1 MSPAN
6 VTQNSTTGNI
16 FISYRR
22 EDSAAYAGR
31 LCDHLGAIFGPERVF
46 MDVEDIA
53 PGQVFTESIDRT
65 IQACEVVIVVIG
77 PRWMEILQKRA
88 QDKQSDYVYREV
100 EAAISN
106 KIPVVPVLVGGA
118 SMAQLSGLPP
128 AITPLQFY
136 NAAELR
142 DSTFKDDCAKL
153 ARSLKV
159 RTVPESTGGKRRTK
173 IVVIGLALLILAP
186 MAYVGVEKWQES
198 RGRNSIVEAQLAT
211 ARSQAGR
218 GEYESA
224 FRSSQK
230 VVDEHREN
238 GAAVDL
244 QTDVAMGWVRN
255 FHVLVPEGKKAED
268 LAGPALAELI
278 GVLDAAL
285 ARTTEKGSRAADILA
300 HLGWAHWLNQ
310 KIAHKELGPAAERD
324 LREALKLD
332 PSNVYANAMLGNWM
346 IQSNRSTDEAL
357 QHFEGAVKAGKERP
371 FVRQMQLGAMT
382 YNDEPRIAQALIQ
395 VVNDMRQNG
404 EPIEDPYKRRTLT
417 AFSPIRTMDELKQTL
432 SAVPPDDAWATFE
445 WLDGPVDEGSD
456 ANDRRLRH
464 DFIKAIIL
472 EVSGKKEEALA
483 TFSAL
488 EREMKAKG
496 FSGRFADHVSGAV
509 KRLSR

>member
-1 MSPAN
+1 MSSAN
-6 VTQNSTTGNI
+6 VAQNSTTGNI

-65 IQACEVVIVVIG
+65 IKACEVVLVVIG
-77 PRWMEILQKRA
+77 PRWTEILQRRA

-106 KIPVVPVLVGGA
+106 QIPVVPVLVGGA
-118 SMAQLSGLPP
+118 SMTQLSGLPP
-128 AITPLQFY
+128 AIAPLQFY
-136 NAAELR
+136 SAAELR
-142 DSTFKDDCAKL
+142 DSTFKDDCANL

-159 RTVPESTGGKRRTK
+159 HSVPQNTSGKRRTK
-173 IVVIGLALLILAP
+173 MIVGVLALLILGQ

-198 RGRNSIVEAQLAT
+198 RGRDSMVEAQLAT
-211 ARSQAGR
+211 ARSQIGR

-230 VVDEHREN
+230 VVDKHPEYR
-238 GAAVDL
+238 AASDL
-244 QTDVAMGWVRN
+244 HTDAAMGWVRN

-268 LAGPALAELI
+268 LAGPALAEVI
-278 GVLDAAL
+278 SALDAAL
-285 ARTTEKGSRAADILA
+285 ARTTEKVSRADILA

-310 KIAHKELGPAAERD
+310 KIAQKEFGSAAERD

-346 IQSNRSTDEAL
+346 IQSNRPADQAL
-357 QHFEGAVKAGKERP
+357 QHFEIAVKTGRERP

-382 YNDEPRIAQALIQ
+382 YNDEPRIVQALIQ
-395 VVNDMRQNG
+395 ATNDMRKNG
-404 EPIEDPYKRRTLT
+404 EPIEDPNKRRTLT

-432 SAVPPDDAWATFE
+432 SAVSPDEALATFE
-445 WLDGPVDEGSD
+445 WLDGPDGEGSD

-472 EVSGKKEEALA
+472 EISGKKQEALA
-483 TFSAL
+483 AFSAL
-488 EREMKAKG
+488 ERELKAKG

-509 KRLSR
+509 KRLSQ